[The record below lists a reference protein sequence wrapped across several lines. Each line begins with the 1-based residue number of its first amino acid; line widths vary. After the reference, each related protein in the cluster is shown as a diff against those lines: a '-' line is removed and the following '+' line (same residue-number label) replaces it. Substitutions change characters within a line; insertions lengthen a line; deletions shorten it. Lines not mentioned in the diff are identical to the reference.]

1 MISIAIYN
9 DIMIS
14 SAMTQTVESQKKK
27 TTSRIPTE
35 KVVNGVDVEK
45 LYETTGAIRQNPS
58 IAKFNFRAQNHWNGG
73 GHNTTTINEFDG
85 ALQTH
90 KRNQPFVFQKDEPPV
105 LLGTDQGAN
114 PVEYLLTALA
124 GCLTTSSV
132 YHAAARGIKI
142 DQVEASLAGDLDL
155 QGFLGMSDKVRNGYE
170 NIKVKFKVKGGD
182 ASEETLKELVEI
194 AQQRSP
200 VFDIVSHPTPVC
212 VSLAED

>member
-1 MISIAIYN
+1 MISFG
-9 DIMIS
+9 
-14 SAMTQTVESQKKK
+14 MTQIIKSQKE

-45 LYETTGAIRQNPS
+45 LYETMGAIRQNPS
-58 IAKFNFRAQNHWNGG
+58 IAKFNFRAQNRWISG

-90 KRNQPFVFQKDEPPV
+90 KRSQPFVFQKDEPPV

-124 GCLTTSSV
+124 GCLTTSLV
-132 YHAAARGIKI
+132 YHAAAKGIKI
-142 DQVEASLAGDLDL
+142 DQVEAALAGDLDI
-155 QGFLGMSDKVRNGYE
+155 QGFLGISDKVRNGYE
-170 NIKVKFKVKGGD
+170 SIQVKFKVKGD
-182 ASEETLKELVEI
+182 APEETLRELVEI

-200 VFDIVSHPTPVC
+200 VFDIVSHPTQVH